1 MFTPAGAG
9 GLPGTGG
16 DYLVSIDFNKN
27 EPNEENGPL
36 SRLFIWDWRQ
46 GQCIQQ
52 LRIPSSQSPGM
63 LSGQHLPSVS
73 DLRANKQLRYYQIVF
88 DKSGSTFMILESST
102 SDVGGGYR
110 ASVWSFNK
118 A

>member
-1 MFTPAGAG
+1 
-9 GLPGTGG
+9 
-16 DYLVSIDFNKN
+16 
-27 EPNEENGPL
+27 
-36 SRLFIWDWRQ
+36 
-46 GQCIQQ
+46 
-52 LRIPSSQSPGM
+52 M
-63 LSGQHLPSVS
+63 LSGQNLPSVS

-118 A
+118 AQSVGLISHDDLDMQQTCLGLCMLSSQQNPTSLANPLYNKATGRVGMTATADGNC